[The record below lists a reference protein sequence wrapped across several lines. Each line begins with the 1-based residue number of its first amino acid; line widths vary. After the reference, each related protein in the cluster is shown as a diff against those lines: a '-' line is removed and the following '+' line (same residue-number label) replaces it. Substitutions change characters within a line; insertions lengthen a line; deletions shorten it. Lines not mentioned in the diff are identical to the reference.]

1 MRPRTLVI
9 CEELSLAMTD
19 ADTRMIA
26 AIRGVLDVFDWET
39 DDRQDALKAIHRIV
53 YARDDEPTP

>member
-39 DDRQDALKAIHRIV
+39 DDHQYALEAIHRIV
-53 YARDDEPTP
+53 YAPDDEPTP